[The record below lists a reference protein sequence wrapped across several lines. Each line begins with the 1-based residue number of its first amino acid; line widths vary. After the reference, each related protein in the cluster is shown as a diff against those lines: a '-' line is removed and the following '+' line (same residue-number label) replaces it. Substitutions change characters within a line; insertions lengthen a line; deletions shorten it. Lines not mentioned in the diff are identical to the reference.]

1 MLKKKIEK
9 KLFLLYIVKNIQK
22 NLNVLKDVITKNV
35 YTQEVLDLMFMK
47 QNI

>member
-9 KLFLLYIVKNIQK
+9 KLFQLYIVKNNRK
-22 NLNVLKDVITKNV
+22 NLNMLKEAITKTV
-35 YTQEVLDLMFMK
+35 YTQVVLDLMFMK

>member
-22 NLNVLKDVITKNV
+22 NQNVLKEAITKTV
-35 YTQEVLDLMFMK
+35 YTQVVLDLMFMK

>member
-22 NLNVLKDVITKNV
+22 NLNVLKVVITKNV